1 MYRHHRITMFFD
13 LATVFDYDIA
23 ETLARQTGWTND
35 EEKNTRENW
44 LMWAAANNVGVHV
57 EVSRDPDSPTGK
69 QYLQFTQGEPTSEFS
84 MRTFQIPLIMAR
96 DEFKLTLMKLCGY
109 AEDRYNNDL
118 MSYLVDCQVK
128 HRENADRVVVTIP
141 MWRTQCDN
149 ASDCGSDNETD

>member
-1 MYRHHRITMFFD
+1 MFFD

-44 LMWAAANNVGVHV
+44 LMWAAANNVGIHV
-57 EVSRDPDSPTGK
+57 EVNRDPDSLTGK
-69 QYLQFTQGEPTSEFS
+69 QYLQFTQGEPTSEFL

-109 AEDRYNNDL
+109 AEDRYSNDL
-118 MSYLVDCQVK
+118 MSYLVDCQMK
-128 HRENADRVVVTIP
+128 HRENADRIVVTIP
-141 MWRTQCDN
+141 MWNDRFGGGDN
-149 ASDCGSDNETD
+149 NSEDDNNNGDDDGDN